1 MSDQQQTRHVP
12 DNAGVRVHPPIL
24 LIAVLLVGYGL
35 QQAWALELPNGS
47 GGSVAGQALIGVG
60 VAILVTGWVQ
70 FYRAKT
76 NVLAHKPSSNLI
88 QSGLYRFSR
97 NPIYVSGLMLQLGIG
112 LLMNNLWIVLLVP
125 VSKLVF
131 DRYVIAREEAY
142 LERAYGE
149 VYLDYTRT
157 VRRWL

>member
-60 VAILVTGWVQ
+60 V
-70 FYRAKT
+70 
-76 NVLAHKPSSNLI
+76 
-88 QSGLYRFSR
+88 GLSRPLLNFSER
-97 NPIYVSGLMLQLGIG
+97 R
-112 LLMNNLWIVLLVP
+112 LL
-125 VSKLVF
+125 
-131 DRYVIAREEAY
+131 D
-142 LERAYGE
+142 
-149 VYLDYTRT
+149 
-157 VRRWL
+157 